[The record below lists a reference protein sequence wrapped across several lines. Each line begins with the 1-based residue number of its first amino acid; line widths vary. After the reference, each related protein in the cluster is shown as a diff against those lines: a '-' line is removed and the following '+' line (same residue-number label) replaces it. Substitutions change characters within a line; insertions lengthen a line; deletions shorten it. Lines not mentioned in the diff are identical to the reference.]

1 MNIPRELIYEDKRS
15 LNDFCYRDEDSLN
28 GQLYANGLIK
38 IKDLKP
44 GENGFRGRLLSV
56 FNDAYYIC
64 TMAVR
69 LINSDISLH
78 YYKERVRIPSVV
90 LPMVHFYLSR
100 LDQEPE
106 HIKTFLTV
114 LETDIIANGWE
125 DNLKI
130 LNEVEKKS
138 KMKCSLSEFAFRDLS
153 PELLDTIKWYEVTG
167 KYKTDD
173 IRRVLINIAR
183 NKEDYL
189 LLLETILKYAK
200 EYERNYN
207 NELRCYDSIDED
219 GNWEF
224 YEEKPIDLSNVFKYC
239 EDLKAKYDEL
249 LNTGKLKRIDINLA
263 VKSADVVEALQF
275 FLNKGWFDDISAN
288 RSIYTEAWRNRLV
301 EDFIASEF
309 GNEIVEEWNKNKNR
323 NRKMGTKSRT
333 NRPQIRMQLVGALK
347 KAGVFGKSKNNEI
360 FAKIKASFIMDLKF
374 NSFTEY
380 MRRGNKYSEWMR
392 QYVSLAKAE
401 NPTETSN

>member
-1 MNIPRELIYEDKRS
+1 M
-15 LNDFCYRDEDSLN
+15 
-28 GQLYANGLIK
+28 
-38 IKDLKP
+38 
-44 GENGFRGRLLSV
+44 
-56 FNDAYYIC
+56 
-64 TMAVR
+64 
-69 LINSDISLH
+69 
-78 YYKERVRIPSVV
+78 
-90 LPMVHFYLSR
+90 
-100 LDQEPE
+100 
-106 HIKTFLTV
+106 
-114 LETDIIANGWE
+114 
-125 DNLKI
+125 
-130 LNEVEKKS
+130 
-138 KMKCSLSEFAFRDLS
+138 
-153 PELLDTIKWYEVTG
+153 
-167 KYKTDD
+167 
-173 IRRVLINIAR
+173 INIAR

-200 EYERNYN
+200 EYEWNYN